1 MSRAET
7 LSVLM
12 MAQSHRQLPTG
23 SRCKN
28 MVRPSLGPDLGHAT
42 ATALTATDTP
52 RHPGGR
58 LCLHQRH
65 RWPECVPPPGL
76 HDSRGRPPPC
86 PRGFVSASDN
96 SSGKGNAR
104 GRRAWGATMG
114 GTRVKHGAERT
125 RCVFFNSKLPTVL

>member
-1 MSRAET
+1 MEDEATIVMSRAET

-23 SRCKN
+23 LRCKN

-42 ATALTATDTP
+42 ATALTAADTP

-76 HDSRGRPPPC
+76 HEIRSIL
-86 PRGFVSASDN
+86 VSKRYQII
-96 SSGKGNAR
+96 SSLQRSILVAIWMQITK
-104 GRRAWGATMG
+104 
-114 GTRVKHGAERT
+114 EEE
-125 RCVFFNSKLPTVL
+125 F